1 MSGFEPII
9 AAFGGA
15 GGFASAMTG
24 LATSVIG
31 SVASN
36 AQAKQQAE
44 YRQTLL
50 AQQNAQAQAQA
61 QAQLAGLQATY
72 DNESERRRRQ
82 LKVDLASRKAAF
94 GASGL
99 ETASS
104 GSANAVLKGLVTQA
118 AGEQE
123 QDDKMYKLKADAIGQ
138 NLSFANQRNLLE
150 QSRQFSGSS
159 DGLGL
164 LTQGLGL
171 AGGLMKSI
179 L

>member
-1 MSGFEPII
+1 MSGFEPIM
-9 AAFGGA
+9 AAFGGKA
-15 GGFASAMTG
+15 AFASAMTG

-31 SVASN
+31 GVASN
-36 AQAKQQAE
+36 AQAKSQASYQQAL
-44 YRQTLL
+44 Q
-50 AQQNAQAQAQA
+50 AQQQAQAQAQA
-61 QAQLAGLQATY
+61 QAQLAGLQASY
-72 DNESERRRRQ
+72 DNEADRRRRQ
-82 LKVDLASRKAAF
+82 LKVELASRKAAF

-104 GSANAVLKGLVTQA
+104 GSANAVLKGLVTQSA
-118 AGEQE
+118 SEQE

-159 DGLGL
+159 S
-164 LTQGLGL
+164 GLGL
-171 AGGLMKSI
+171 AGNLLKSM